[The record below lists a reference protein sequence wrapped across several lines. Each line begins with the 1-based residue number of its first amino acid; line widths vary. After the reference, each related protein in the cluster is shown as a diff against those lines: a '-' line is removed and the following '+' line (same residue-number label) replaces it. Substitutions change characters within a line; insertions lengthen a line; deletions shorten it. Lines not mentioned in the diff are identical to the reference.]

1 MPPRLQYH
9 SPNNG
14 GASPDSGKGAFSS
27 PDAAE
32 PSKSSNATNQKPSA
46 EVDDDDS
53 YDVLDHPM
61 EKTVYTTMEGLYRTD
76 LGDRLAALRHSPLSP
91 RIMS

>member
-1 MPPRLQYH
+1 MHPGLQHYF
-9 SPNNG
+9 PNNR
-14 GASPDSGKGAFSS
+14 GASPGSDKRALSS
-27 PDAAE
+27 RDAAE
-32 PSKSSNATNQKPSA
+32 RSKSSNATNQRPSA

-61 EKTVYTTMEGLYRTD
+61 EKTVYNTIEGLYRTD